1 MLIFLLENKYGSI
14 KSRTCT
20 NGSVKRE
27 WMQKEEKSSNTA
39 YLESI
44 MLTSMIDAKG
54 DMDVV
59 TLDIPN
65 HFIHTPI
72 DRKPGENKITMKTK
86 GVLVDILA
94 QMYPENMILM

>member
-1 MLIFLLENKYGSI
+1 
-14 KSRTCT
+14 
-20 NGSVKRE
+20 
-27 WMQKEEKSSNTA
+27 
-39 YLESI
+39 

-94 QMYPENMILM
+94 QMYPENMVLM

>member
-1 MLIFLLENKYGSI
+1 
-14 KSRTCT
+14 
-20 NGSVKRE
+20 
-27 WMQKEEKSSNTA
+27 
-39 YLESI
+39 
-44 MLTSMIDAKG
+44 MIDAKG

-72 DRKPGENKITMKTK
+72 DRKPGENKITTKTK

-94 QMYPENMILM
+94 QMYPENMVLI